1 MKIEWKKKKGG
12 VVMKYERL
20 TRGAR
25 DIFFFFFLFCF
36 IFVGFFSLLLLFFF
50 SSPAPFF
57 CLRLC
62 VSVVFVVARNYG
74 PNWWWRLMADTTE
87 RVFFI
92 IICWLFLLFFLGG
105 LLRSLVGRR
114 IGLGNKTRRKR
125 FGSCFFF
132 GFFFLVCWLVL
143 FGSRPDWCV
152 DSNERKINHL
162 VVELN
167 FDSKTKIVGE
177 KNGSEFHFCN
187 HGNRGTINGNRKER
201 TVSWNT
207 TETRRQWQL
216 SKIEEAFR

>member
-25 DIFFFFFLFCF
+25 DIWFFFFLFCF

-92 IICWLFLLFFLGG
+92 IICWLFLLFFFGG
-105 LLRSLVGRR
+105 LPSFSRR
-114 IGLGNKTRRKR
+114 EKDWTWKQNETKEIR
-125 FGSCFFF
+125 FLFFF
-132 GFFFLVCWLVL
+132 GFFLVCWLVL

>member
-132 GFFFLVCWLVL
+132 GFFFGLLVGFVWQSTGLMCRFKW
-143 FGSRPDWCV
+143 
-152 DSNERKINHL
+152 K
-162 VVELN
+162 
-167 FDSKTKIVGE
+167 
-177 KNGSEFHFCN
+177 KNQSSGGRAQFWFENQNS
-187 HGNRGTINGNRKER
+187 GGKK
-201 TVSWNT
+201 W
-207 TETRRQWQL
+207 
-216 SKIEEAFR
+216 FRVPFL